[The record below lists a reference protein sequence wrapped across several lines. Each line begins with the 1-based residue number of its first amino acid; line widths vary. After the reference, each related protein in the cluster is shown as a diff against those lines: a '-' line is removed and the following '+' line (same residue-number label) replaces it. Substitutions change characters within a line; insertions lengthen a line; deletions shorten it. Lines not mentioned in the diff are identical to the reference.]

1 MRAIFLTTPELI
13 SLHWWSVM
21 RLVDPV
27 VHQAARGE
35 FTLSDLTAM
44 VESGRAHA
52 AIALDGDKP
61 VLAMVFE
68 FHHYPARMLINI
80 VALGGKDLAEV
91 AVSFWPQF
99 VAWAKESGASGI
111 EACTAPAMS
120 RAIKALGFKHTYDL
134 VRCDFGDST

>member
-21 RLVDPV
+21 KLIDPV

-44 VESGRAHA
+44 VESGRAFA
-52 AIALDGDKP
+52 AIALDGDTP

-68 FHHYPARMLINI
+68 FRHYPSKMTLN
-80 VALGGKDLAEV
+80 VMALGGRDLAGV

-99 VAWAKESGASGI
+99 LEWAKESGASEI
-111 EACTAPAMS
+111 EACASPAMT
-120 RAIKALGFKHTYDL
+120 RALKGLGFQHTYDI
-134 VRCDFGDST
+134 VRCPT